1 MKNKLSTI
9 LGSRKENISE
19 LSRKTGIARSTLTA
33 IYYDESTG
41 IKFDTLKK
49 ICDALEISP
58 GDFFVYE
65 APSK

>member
-33 IYYDESTG
+33 IYYDKSTG

-58 GDFFVYE
+58 GEFFIYE
-65 APSK
+65 TPSK